1 MSAFAQYAAF
11 AGVMLV
17 VSASPGPDLAV
28 IMGRALSGWAAGAA
42 ATLGVAAGMFLWVL
56 AAVTGV
62 SALLAT
68 STEAFTAVRLLGA
81 AYLIYLGVHALVRV
95 RRAHGDPDTILEPV
109 AAQGFRRDLLRGFG
123 SSMLNPKTAVFFVAL
138 IPQFIPDGASAADAV
153 VLPLVAVVVVTAW
166 FLFVTS
172 VVTWLHARIAQARTR
187 RRIDTG
193 VGVALVTVG
202 VGVALH

>member
-1 MSAFAQYAAF
+1 MSSITQYAAF

-28 IMGRALSGWAAGAA
+28 IMSRALSGWAAGAA

-68 STEAFTAVRLLGA
+68 SSEAFTAVRLLGA
-81 AYLIYLGVHALVRV
+81 AYLIFLGVHALVQA
-95 RRAHGDPDTILEPV
+95 RRTTGDVLLRPV
-109 AAQGFRRDLLRGFG
+109 VAQGFRRDLGRGFG
-123 SSMLNPKTAVFFVAL
+123 SSILNPKTAVFFVAL
-138 IPQFIPDGASAADAV
+138 IPQFIPDGATVTDAV
-153 VLPLVAVVVVTAW
+153 VLPLVAVAVVTAW

-172 VVTWLHARIAQARTR
+172 VVTWLHARFAQARTR

-202 VGVALH
+202 VGVALQ

>member
-1 MSAFAQYAAF
+1 MSSITQYAAF

-28 IMGRALSGWAAGAA
+28 IMSRALSGWAAGAA

-68 STEAFTAVRLLGA
+68 SSEAFTAVRLLGA
-81 AYLIYLGVHALVRV
+81 AYLIFLGVHALVQA
-95 RRAHGDPDTILEPV
+95 RRAAGDAILGPV
-109 AAQGFRRDLLRGFG
+109 AAQGFRRDLGRGFG
-123 SSMLNPKTAVFFVAL
+123 SSILNPKTAVFFVAL
-138 IPQFIPDGASAADAV
+138 IPQFIPDGATVTDAV
-153 VLPLVAVVVVTAW
+153 ALPLVAVAVVTAW

-172 VVTWLHARIAQARTR
+172 VVTWLHARFAQARTR

-202 VGVALH
+202 VGVALQ